1 MSHDITRLRTLVIS
15 LILIAFVAGI
25 AAGVAGDRMLTPR
38 VRVRADLGGGG
49 MSAVF
54 DRLDLSTEQRRQ
66 AEAIVARSAPRS
78 EAIMLDVAVRLRSV
92 ADSVDAELRAILT
105 PEQRTRLDSLRKDSR
120 VMLKR
125 KIVTPGGT
133 RVDTLLDTNAARRR

>member
-1 MSHDITRLRTLVIS
+1 MSHDTTRLRAIVIS
-15 LILIAFVAGI
+15 LIAIAFAAGT
-25 AAGVAGDRMLTPR
+25 AAGVAGDRMLAPR
-38 VRVRADLGGGG
+38 VKIRTDLSG

-54 DRLDLSTEQRRQ
+54 DRLDLSPEQRRR
-66 AEAIVARSAPRS
+66 ADSVVARSAPRS
-78 EAIMLDVAVRLRSV
+78 EAIMIEVAERLRSV

-105 PEQRTRLDSLRKDSR
+105 PEQRVKLDSLRQGSR

-133 RVDTLLDTNAARRR
+133 RVDTVFDTSATRRP